1 MALAELAR
9 DANLPQFETFTKRR
23 GMIDKT
29 PAMTLQMGG
38 GMGFNQAAY
47 EALGEPKA
55 VELLFAPAERIIGV
69 RAIDPEA
76 THAYKVKSPS
86 QKRDA
91 GFLVS
96 GRSFTKNYDIDT
108 SVARRWK
115 AYMDGDVLCVDL
127 NSPYNEVTG
136 PRARKVATEEPE
148 EQDAGLF

>member
-91 GFLVS
+91 GFLV
-96 GRSFTKNYDIDT
+96 RTLIHQE
-108 SVARRWK
+108 
-115 AYMDGDVLCVDL
+115 L
-127 NSPYNEVTG
+127 
-136 PRARKVATEEPE
+136 
-148 EQDAGLF
+148 